1 MQKLPQFLLLTRR
14 VAWRCVALRPLHF
27 TLIVCRGHGGS
38 QPVSPMQP
46 TQSWPPLCFCFSL
59 NSRRRRLRWSTRGVT
74 DRCCSGSRDSVG
86 HGQGRGDP
94 TARALTSADPH
105 PGTRG
110 ASSPRSTSWDGLVE
124 LELKR
129 RAVDDAYSI
138 CSFAMFRVRRGPCRL
153 EGFFVWGKLG
163 AGGREEGTNGDSN
176 CERRAGGRPGTETRR
191 EGFGVWTS
199 YAKPS
204 G

>member
-1 MQKLPQFLLLTRR
+1 M
-14 VAWRCVALRPLHF
+14 AWRDVASPPLHSDRLSRPWREPTSLADATF
-27 TLIVCRGHGGS
+27 RRFS
-38 QPVSPMQP
+38 

-94 TARALTSADPH
+94 TALALTSADPH

-138 CSFAMFRVRRGPCRL
+138 CSFAIFRVRRGPCRQ
-153 EGFFVWGKLG
+153 ERFFFFDKITH
-163 AGGREEGTNGDSN
+163 APFDT
-176 CERRAGGRPGTETRR
+176 
-191 EGFGVWTS
+191 
-199 YAKPS
+199 
-204 G
+204 

>member
-94 TARALTSADPH
+94 TALALTSADPH

-129 RAVDDAYSI
+129 RGRRRRLFDLLLRHFPRPARAVQTGEI
-138 CSFAMFRVRRGPCRL
+138 
-153 EGFFVWGKLG
+153 FFFLTKSLTPV
-163 AGGREEGTNGDSN
+163 
-176 CERRAGGRPGTETRR
+176 
-191 EGFGVWTS
+191 
-199 YAKPS
+199 
-204 G
+204 